1 MERLREKAAAL
12 GIKLSDHQLE
22 QFETY
27 YEMLVEKNKVMNLT
41 AITEKNEVIDKH
53 FADSLALIKSGVS
66 LTGQKILDIGTGA
79 GFPGIPLKIAFPEL
93 EIVLLDSL
101 NKRIKFLNEV
111 IEALG
116 LEKIT
121 AIHGR
126 AEDFAKQKEY
136 REQFDYVVSRAVA
149 NLTVLSEY
157 CLPYVKEDGY
167 FLPYKSGDIKEEA
180 ANSKKAVKILGGS
193 IEDII
198 SFEIPD
204 TDMARTI
211 LKIHKTKATPK
222 RFREKQDCRQKNRF
236 ARSLYFHFF
245 SLSFMIKRK
254 WENYGK
260 KQR

>member
-1 MERLREKAAAL
+1 MERLREKAAAF
-12 GIKLSDHQLE
+12 GIKLSDHQLD

-111 IEALG
+111 IEAL
-116 LEKIT
+116 
-121 AIHGR
+121 HGR

-211 LKIHKTKATPK
+211 LKIHKTKAT
-222 RFREKQDCRQKNRF
+222 RF

>member
-1 MERLREKAAAL
+1 MERLREKAAAF
-12 GIKLSDHQLE
+12 GIALSDHQLE
-22 QFETY
+22 QFEMY
-27 YEMLVEKNKVMNLT
+27 YKMLVEKNKVMNLT

-53 FADSLALIKSGVS
+53 FADSLALVKSGVE
-66 LTGQKILDIGTGA
+66 
-79 GFPGIPLKIAFPEL
+79 LKIAFPEL

-101 NKRIKFLNEV
+101 NKRIKFLNE
-111 IEALG
+111 IINTLG
-116 LEKIT
+116 LQKIT

-136 REQFDYVVSRAVA
+136 RENFDYVVSRAVA

-157 CLPYVKEDGY
+157 CIPYVKEGGY

-180 ANSKKAVKILGGS
+180 KNSKKAVKILGGN

-222 RFREKQDCRQKNRF
+222 RFP
-236 ARSLYFHFF
+236 
-245 SLSFMIKRK
+245 RK
-254 WENYGK
+254 AGLPSKEPIC
-260 KQR
+260 

>member
-1 MERLREKAAAL
+1 MERLREKAAAF
-12 GIKLSDHQLE
+12 GIKLSDYQLE

-157 CLPYVKEDGY
+157 CLPYVKVGGC
-167 FLPYKSGDIKEEA
+167 FMPYKSGEIDEELN
-180 ANSKKAVKILGGS
+180 NSKKAVQILGGK
-193 IEDII
+193 IEEVVK
-198 SFEIPD
+198 FQLPD
-204 TDMARTI
+204 TDIGRSFV
-211 LKIHKTKATPK
+211 KIKKNKNTAKKYPRKAGLPAK
-222 RFREKQDCRQKNRF
+222 EP
-236 ARSLYFHFF
+236 L
-245 SLSFMIKRK
+245 
-254 WENYGK
+254 
-260 KQR
+260 

>member
-1 MERLREKAAAL
+1 MERLREKAAAF

-79 GFPGIPLKIAFPEL
+79 GFPG
-93 EIVLLDSL
+93 
-101 NKRIKFLNEV
+101 

-222 RFREKQDCRQKNRF
+222 RFP
-236 ARSLYFHFF
+236 
-245 SLSFMIKRK
+245 RK
-254 WENYGK
+254 AGLPTKEPIC
-260 KQR
+260 